1 MLVHFAKSAWWRVG
15 GQGKLH
21 GALDTCRFS
30 VSADGSCQHV
40 EAVQGNHQHR
50 QTRKYRISHHSS
62 SMHAQSP
69 TLHQLD
75 AAAVCACQHR
85 ARQHTNDR
93 QQNSGST
100 QHHGQG
106 PRGAAE
112 KQVARPRWLLGQ
124 HNTSLRTTATP
135 TKAASPT
142 ASGRLL
148 EVELHAQ
155 AVSCVLNSEAHI
167 NNLRQQAA
175 ARGAKTLTVLSC
187 QCKPTI
193 AVG

>member
-50 QTRKYRISHHSS
+50 HTRQYRISHHSS

-112 KQVARPRWLLGQ
+112 KTSGETQMATRAAQHQLVYHRNPNQSSFASSKWPVARPSC
-124 HNTSLRTTATP
+124 TLR
-135 TKAASPT
+135 
-142 ASGRLL
+142 R
-148 EVELHAQ
+148 
-155 AVSCVLNSEAHI
+155 
-167 NNLRQQAA
+167 
-175 ARGAKTLTVLSC
+175 
-187 QCKPTI
+187 
-193 AVG
+193 